1 MRLEGALV
9 PVMSGSGRAV
19 CSLSCAF
26 ALSKG
31 NICPG
36 VLNGAQA
43 AVAGGSAAC
52 TSVIGTCPTAPAVH
66 SSARPLWNRSR
77 VTRVH
82 TIVLAESLWD
92 FLFDFLLFAR
102 PLVCICG
109 VGFIYFSLNTG
120 QFA

>member
-9 PVMSGSGRAV
+9 PITSGSGRAV

-26 ALSKG
+26 SLSKG
-31 NICPG
+31 NICPA
-36 VLNGAQA
+36 VLSGAQTA
-43 AVAGGSAAC
+43 RAGGSAAC
-52 TSVIGTCPTAPAVH
+52 ASVIKTGQTAPVVH

-92 FLFDFLLFAR
+92 FLFDFLLFAC
-102 PLVCICG
+102 PLVRICA